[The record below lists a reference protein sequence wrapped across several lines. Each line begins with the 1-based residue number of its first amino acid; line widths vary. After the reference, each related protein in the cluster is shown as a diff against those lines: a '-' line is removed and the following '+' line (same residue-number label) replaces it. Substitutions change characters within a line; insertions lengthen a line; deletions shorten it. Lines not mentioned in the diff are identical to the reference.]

1 MVGQEQVMKPK
12 AWRVLLLA
20 LCSVTVA
27 FAIVELVDLIGT
39 GGAPPWSGRWG
50 FTYAPSSRP
59 FDLVVLS
66 VDSSGPAAHSGL
78 RPGDLVDIRR
88 NTVAERF
95 MILNAPLDGRTVT
108 LHVLR
113 GRTDVP
119 VAVTPA
125 PASARGG
132 WFGVSSILG
141 ALWIALFAGLIALR
155 RSDVVTMRLLCL
167 TLLFYAMATVTVS
180 ATPWAWMYAVLTS
193 CGALGRLSVGFL
205 AACAG
210 AFGAP
215 RSSFRRVAQW
225 FCYGFVGV
233 SMGLLFARVLGTMT
247 LAFDPLG
254 LWGPGSGIS
263 FRTAIASATWLAILT
278 ALLCALL
285 AIASSRGPERARAI
299 WSLAPPALLIVFG
312 TAAVTAEFFV
322 SSYSVVT
329 TLDAISGVAIFL
341 TPLILAYVALSRRL
355 LDIGFVLN
363 RTVVFAVLSTIVIG
377 VFVLVEWAVSKW
389 FLSLNPTASAIV
401 DMVVALALGLSLR
414 AIHAFVERFIDRVFF
429 HKRNEYV
436 EALRRFAHESAF
448 ISDRATLLER
458 TAREVRERTDVDDVA
473 ILTREGV
480 EAYALS
486 SNDAGTTIG
495 ENDPAIV
502 ALRAWGK
509 PIDLT
514 VLHGSE
520 LRGEVAFPM
529 ISRGTLVGALICG
542 AKRDGEAYA
551 PDESAALLALAHG
564 VGMALDAMSAT
575 DDRWRDAML
584 AAIRALP
591 DAIADRLRSAD
602 ARRGSVGSIGAD

>member
-1 MVGQEQVMKPK
+1 MKPTT
-12 AWRVLLLA
+12 WRVLLLA
-20 LCSVTVA
+20 LCAITVA

-39 GGAPPWSGRWG
+39 GGAPPWLGRWG

-66 VDSSGPAAHSGL
+66 VDPSGPAAHSGL
-78 RPGDLVDIRR
+78 RPGDLIDIRR

-95 MILNAPLDGRTVT
+95 MILNAALDGQTVT
-108 LHVLR
+108 LHVVR
-113 GRTDVP
+113 GSTDVP

-125 PASARGG
+125 PESVRGG
-132 WFGVSSILG
+132 WFDVLAILG
-141 ALWIALFAGLIALR
+141 ALWIALFAGLIAMR

-167 TLLFYAMATVTVS
+167 TLLFYALASVTVS
-180 ATPWAWMYAVLTS
+180 ATPWAWIYAVLMS
-193 CGALGRLSVGFL
+193 CGALGRLSVAFL

-210 AFGAP
+210 VLGAR
-215 RSSFRRVAQW
+215 RSSFGRVAEW
-225 FCYGFVGV
+225 LCYGFVGV
-233 SMGLLFARVLGTMT
+233 SMGLLFSRILGTMT

-254 LWGPGSGIS
+254 PWGPSQGIS

-278 ALLCALL
+278 ASLCSAL
-285 AIASSRGPERARAI
+285 AIASSRGQERARAV

-312 TAAVTAEFFV
+312 AAAVTVEFFV
-322 SSYSVVT
+322 SSYSMVT
-329 TLDAISGVAIFL
+329 ALGAISGLAIFL

-389 FLSLNPTASAIV
+389 FLSSNPTASAIV
-401 DMVVALALGLSLR
+401 DMAVALALGFSLR
-414 AIHAFVERFIDRVFF
+414 AIHAFVERLIDRVFF
-429 HKRNEYV
+429 RKRNENV

-458 TAREVRERTDVDDVA
+458 TAREVRERIDVDDVA
-473 ILTREGV
+473 ILTREGM
-480 EAYALS
+480 EAYAVS
-486 SNDAGTTIG
+486 SKAGVSAIG
-495 ENDPAIV
+495 GNDPAIV

-509 PIDLT
+509 PVDLT
-514 VLHGSE
+514 VSRGSE

-542 AKRDGEAYA
+542 DKRDGEAYA
-551 PDESAALLALAHG
+551 PDESDALLALAHG
-564 VGMALDAMSAT
+564 VGMTLDAMSAT
-575 DDRWRDAML
+575 GDRWRDAML

-602 ARRGSVGSIGAD
+602 APRGSAGSIGVD